1 LNLGAPLIYNYYTIP
16 ALGKASDILFLV
28 HFLFSELKTRYFG
41 ASIGRFSGFWPKRV
55 SEKARFRPF
64 AEEKAGIVENSG

>member
-1 LNLGAPLIYNYYTIP
+1 
-16 ALGKASDILFLV
+16 LV

-64 AEEKAGIVENSG
+64 AEEKVGIVENSG